1 MGRCAVQLCT
11 RPCQH
16 YFETSRDTLAF
27 VEYTLTHITISFTN
41 PNFPSTLIPAT
52 SVFTDM
58 NKSRLLMSNILQLLE
73 VAIIGL
79 FQPRVADVLKYYSFP
94 ELLHL

>member
-1 MGRCAVQLCT
+1 
-11 RPCQH
+11 
-16 YFETSRDTLAF
+16 
-27 VEYTLTHITISFTN
+27 
-41 PNFPSTLIPAT
+41 
-52 SVFTDM
+52 
-58 NKSRLLMSNILQLLE
+58 MSNILQLLE